1 MASPDRSLRVIAEDE
16 EVLEEDENEADK
28 DEKKMD
34 IYTAVEQGDD
44 AFNVPENNQG
54 LTEEELATLSK
65 TFVKV
70 DRFTMRTF
78 YIKYY

>member
-16 EVLEEDENEADK
+16 EVLEEEDADAEK

-44 AFNVPENNQG
+44 VFNTQENNQG

-65 TFVKV
+65 ENNLT
-70 DRFTMRTF
+70 
-78 YIKYY
+78 IP